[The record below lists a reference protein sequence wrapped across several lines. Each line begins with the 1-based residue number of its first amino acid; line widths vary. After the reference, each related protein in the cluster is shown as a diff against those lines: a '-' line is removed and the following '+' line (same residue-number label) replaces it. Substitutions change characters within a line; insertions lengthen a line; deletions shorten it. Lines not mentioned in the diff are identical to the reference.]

1 MALALSLPQ
10 IDERPSNPP
19 ETRLARVAPWLD
31 DLLRGDAT
39 EAARVIGDALAATNR
54 VSLSESRRLELSEKY
69 YTTAQTLWPNLERQ
83 FSRAPHPLS
92 GKSLEAAKASLTLS
106 AELSTSYKHLLAHE
120 AGKRILLTGNRL
132 LIALIHR
139 CLQCTARV
147 LINSYLSYSPVPA
160 RTWHD
165 AHLIYKFAF
174 DRGLH
179 QTPVASDNP
188 DATPERLY
196 MQALLLALANPYGF
210 LPGQLAQVVQYLQEH
225 SHWAKITDV
234 APVHRLAKAVA
245 IVPLGHDF
253 PPFSANKGGNIDG
266 SKMFL
271 LTFDLAFQ
279 IQEQLR
285 GLDTGGGAPA
295 NISKDAASVL
305 QYTALLRRLLR
316 QWAIP
321 PARQFNRLPSRAR
334 VVMCAGLAAVWQY
347 SRGTHGNVANP
358 PTGLP
363 PMHACQVINHTPAG
377 YALRQIDS
385 AHAPLRI
392 GDLIALRVEGR
403 NTLQVAQVRWFRNTL
418 RGSGLEFGC
427 ELLTDS
433 PEAAAAQAEGTGSTS
448 FQPVV
453 LLPDE
458 GQDGSPPMALA
469 PAGAFQVEQ
478 AIALRRGPALSTV
491 VLTKLVDQ
499 GPGFE
504 LFEYIAVA

>member
-1 MALALSLPQ
+1 MALALSLPPVE
-10 IDERPSNPP
+10 ERPSNPP
-19 ETRLARVAPWLD
+19 ETRVAKVGPWLD
-31 DLLRGDAT
+31 DLLKRDPI

-54 VSLSESRRLELSEKY
+54 VALSESKRLELTERY
-69 YTTAQTLWPNLERQ
+69 YASAQNLWPNLERQ
-83 FSRAPHPLS
+83 FSRAAHPLS
-92 GKSLEAAKASLTLS
+92 GKALEAAKASLTLAS
-106 AELSTSYKHLLAHE
+106 ELSTAYKHLLAHE

-132 LIALIHR
+132 LVALIHR
-139 CLQCTARV
+139 CLQCKGRV
-147 LINSYLSYSPVPA
+147 LMNSYLSYSPVPA

-165 AHLIYKFAF
+165 AHLIYKFAY

-196 MQALLLALANPYGF
+196 TQALLLALANPYGF
-210 LPGQLAQVVQYLQEH
+210 LPGQLGQVLHYLQEY

-245 IVPLGHDF
+245 IIPLGHDF
-253 PPFSANKGGNIDG
+253 PPFSANKGGNIEG
-266 SKMFL
+266 SKLFL

-285 GLDTGGGAPA
+285 SLDAGGAAPP
-295 NISKDAASVL
+295 SVGNEPGAVM
-305 QYTALLRRLLR
+305 QYTGLLRRLLR

-347 SRGTHGNVANP
+347 SRGTHAQVTNA

-403 NTLQVAQVRWFRNTL
+403 NALQVAAVRWFRNTL

-433 PEAAAAQAEGTGSTS
+433 PEAAAAHAEGANVTS
-448 FQPVV
+448 LQPVV

-458 GQDGSPPMALA
+458 GQDGSPPMALV
-469 PAGAFQVEQ
+469 PAGAFGVEQ
-478 AIALRRGPALSTV
+478 AIALKRGGAESTV
-491 VLTKLVDQ
+491 VLTKLVEQ
-499 GPGFE
+499 GPGYE
-504 LFEYIAVA
+504 LFEFVAVG

>member
-19 ETRLARVAPWLD
+19 ETRLARVGPWLD
-31 DLLRGDAT
+31 DLLKRDAT

-69 YTTAQTLWPNLERQ
+69 YTTAQALWPNLERQ
-83 FSRAPHPLS
+83 FSRAPHPLA
-92 GKSLEAAKASLTLS
+92 GKALEAAKASLTLA

-120 AGKRILLTGNRL
+120 AGNRL
-132 LIALIHR
+132 LIALLHR
-139 CLQCTARV
+139 CLQCTARG

-179 QTPVASDNP
+179 QTPVATDNP

-210 LPGQLAQVVQYLQEH
+210 LPGQLSQVVHYLQEY

-279 IQEQLR
+279 IQDQLR
-285 GLDTGGGAPA
+285 GLDSGGSVPA
-295 NISKDAASVL
+295 SVGKDASAVL

-316 QWAIP
+316 QCAIP

-334 VVMCAGLAAVWQY
+334 VVMCAGLPAVWQY

-363 PMHACQVINHTPAG
+363 PMHSCQVINHTPAG
-377 YALRQIDS
+377 YALRQIDA

-433 PEAAAAQAEGTGSTS
+433 PEAAAAHAEGADSTS

-458 GQDGSPPMALA
+458 GQDGSPPMALT
-469 PAGAFQVEQ
+469 PAAAFQVEQ
-478 AIALRRGPALSTV
+478 AIALRRGPTLSTV

-504 LFEYIAVA
+504 LFEYIVVA